1 VPVLAVLVGLD
12 WYFKKTRAIYIAVAG
27 VVSAVFYSHL
37 VWNEPSPSL
46 ILTNIGWYLGL
57 SVLAV
62 AIYFGLYAAYREQK
76 VPWWILTVVLV
87 SYVGLYCA
95 LAIFCAAVL
104 AGHEYWLLGGRV
116 LANSQPLAGATLTLQ
131 DERDS
136 IIKVRT
142 TDERGRFLLPL
153 KYEELKTK
161 PDAEKPA
168 RLLVKAKGYDDEP
181 RELDSFPNIH
191 LTVSLQK
198 NTSHP

>member
-1 VPVLAVLVGLD
+1 MS
-12 WYFKKTRAIYIAVAG
+12 AG
-27 VVSAVFYSHL
+27 YMKIF
-37 VWNEPSPSL
+37 SPDP
-46 ILTNIGWYLGL
+46 NLGL
-57 SVLAV
+57 LAGAGS
-62 AIYFGLYAAYREQK
+62 AIQKSAQAAD
-76 VPWWILTVVLV
+76 T
-87 SYVGLYCA
+87 GA
-95 LAIFCAAVL
+95 AAVL